1 MGFRAWG
8 LGFGVRGLGFE
19 VWVWGSGFEVRGLG
33 LSLGFVD
40 SFSRCRILGFGL
52 RVLGCGVRG
61 LGVGNVG
68 IRTTFKGWPS
78 RSSSVSAWFAFM

>member
-8 LGFGVRGLGFE
+8 LGFGIRGLGFE

-68 IRTTFKGWPS
+68 FRTTFKAVGVWGS
-78 RSSSVSAWFAFM
+78 WLGVWECGD